1 MTSLRA
7 EHGGA
12 LGILLLLHAMNIF
25 YQESFPKEFTI
36 YIDNS
41 EVVRRGRNKVPT
53 LGIKQQLVLDY
64 DLWATTEQLQEALP
78 CVIQW
83 DWVKGHQTQGE
94 GKKWKLNVALNT
106 FCDKK
111 SRTS

>member
-12 LGILLLLHAMNIF
+12 LGILLLLHDMNVF
-25 YQESFPKEFTI
+25 YQETFPKEFTV

-41 EVVRRGRNKVPT
+41 EVVRRGKEKVAK

-64 DLWATTEQLQEALP
+64 DLWATTERLREVLP
-78 CVIQW
+78 C
-83 DWVKGHQTQGE
+83 KNNENG
-94 GKKWKLNVALNT
+94 
-106 FCDKK
+106 
-111 SRTS
+111 SRDTKRKELRIHGNLRWP